1 MITWGS
7 IRLSKRGWSEGW
19 SAVDPRGGQLDSA
32 RLYGNLASL
41 LETVPMDDRPDRTRN
56 AAQRRAQPDAE
67 VSDPMR
73 VILAIVGVL
82 GAMAVLAMNV
92 AD

>member
-1 MITWGS
+1 MGIDPPFEKG
-7 IRLSKRGWSEGW
+7 
-19 SAVDPRGGQLDSA
+19 VDPGGGQLDSD
-32 RLYGNLASL
+32 RLYVTLASL

-56 AAQRRAQPDAE
+56 AAQHRAQSDAE
-67 VSDPMR
+67 VSDPVR
-73 VILAIVGVL
+73 ILLTIVGVL